1 MVSNDKVPA
10 SIFDGIDLP
19 ESLKKIIV
27 MSLEDGILTDRE
39 LELIKRKALAEGMD
53 EIEFEFYFEK
63 IEERFREFHRAA
75 NSPAKIMHDAFDYME
90 SIAKGGQGYFPTEE
104 LERMLAFLPGVGG
117 GGSSS
122 QSGEGGGESS
132 NTSSSQSAFDK
143 VLGKINAGVM
153 VTGAVASALN
163 LFIKEPSNLNNLK
176 AEVIRNV
183 KIPVDIEL
191 VVEFL
196 EYANLSITEEKQKE
210 KATGVLTSVSN
221 FVAGSAIDII
231 PIWQEKK
238 KQVIA
243 KALKDF
249 EGNPAALQRL
259 AKYKVT
265 ALDKLKKLIAST
277 AGLPVKLSS
286 IFMKVDIPDI
296 PDELLELMSFVRQMA
311 QSSDPRAPEF
321 REYLFRL
328 QEEGMRKFPDRF
340 ADIESHSIHVSPL
353 AKLKENLKKGNT
365 RIVLAETVVPGD
377 EDEFFEMIRFVEA
390 QSRGSN
396 AEAMEFK
403 RFLGRMYN
411 YGLTHFPNNQMELA
425 AYRPHS
431 VEILKHQLASVTK
444 TEDIGGLAGAF
455 KELAVGSSNAY
466 VDDIE
471 KVLRNFLIPTDLD
484 DLIEVLA
491 FVKSIAEGNVGE
503 ANVPFMEFQNRLYT
517 EGLRNFPQMAEQIHP
532 YRVSAVEKFKLYVET
547 HSLSDAVAS
556 FQVPTLPEDFFALI
570 DYAKVKA
577 KSDSYRKEEYKQLQK
592 RLYEAGKR
600 MDLDQDKLKQFKPKA
615 FGIF

>member
-1 MVSNDKVPA
+1 MASDDKVPA

-39 LELIKRKALAEGMD
+39 RELIKRKALKEGMD

-63 IEERFREFHRAA
+63 IEERYNSHLKTST
-75 NSPAKIMHDAFDYME
+75 SPAKTLKAAFD
-90 SIAKGGQGYFPTEE
+90 SLNNIAEGGKGVIPTEE
-104 LERMLAFLPGVGG
+104 LTGILSTVPGIATG
-117 GGSSS
+117 
-122 QSGEGGGESS
+122 
-132 NTSSSQSAFDK
+132 TA
-143 VLGKINAGVM
+143 I
-153 VTGAVASALN
+153 TGAVATVLN
-163 LFIKEPSNLNNLK
+163 VFIKEPSNLNSLK
-176 AEVIRNV
+176 AEVIKHV
-183 KIPVDIEL
+183 EIPKDIDL

-196 EYANLSITEEKQKE
+196 DYAHASIVEEKQRV
-210 KATGVLTSVSN
+210 KAKSGLSGISD
-221 FVAGSAIDII
+221 FVAGGELDII
-231 PIWQEKK
+231 PVWQLKM

-243 KALKDF
+243 ATQDALKDKPD
-249 EGNPAALQRL
+249 ELKRL
-259 AKYKVT
+259 KKYQT
-265 ALDKLKKLIAST
+265 SPTEKLKKLIAST
-277 AGLPVKLSS
+277 AGLPVKMSS
-286 IFMKVDIPDI
+286 LFMKVGIPDVVEDLI
-296 PDELLELMSFVRQMA
+296 ELMSFVRQMA

-321 REYLFRL
+321 REFLLTL
-328 QEEGMRKFPDRF
+328 QTEGQRKFPEKLSE
-340 ADIESHSIHVSPL
+340 IESHSIRISPL
-353 AKLKENLKKGNT
+353 QKLKENLKKGNT
-365 RIVLAETVVPGD
+365 RLVLAETIIPGD

-455 KELAVGSSNAY
+455 RELAIGSSNAY

-471 KVLRNFLIPTDLD
+471 RVMRNFLIPTDLD

-532 YRVSAVEKFKLYVET
+532 YRVSVVEKFKLYVET

-600 MDLDQDKLKQFKPKA
+600 MDVDQDKLKQFKPKA